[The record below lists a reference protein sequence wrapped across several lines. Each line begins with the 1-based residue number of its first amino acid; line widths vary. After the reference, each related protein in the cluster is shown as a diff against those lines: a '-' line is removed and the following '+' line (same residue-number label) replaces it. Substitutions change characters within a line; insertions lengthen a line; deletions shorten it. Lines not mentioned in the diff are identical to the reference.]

1 MASNKK
7 RRASYVA
14 ALAAASAL
22 LLSACGGETTATDG
36 ASAPA
41 SAPASAEEF
50 PTTGSGVV
58 NVYNWT
64 DYIDPE
70 ELKRFTAETGIEV
83 VLDTYDSNETLLAK
97 LQSGATG
104 YDVIVPSDY
113 MVAQMVELGLLQDI
127 GVSSFPNGGNIKDN
141 LVDVYWDSGR
151 NYSAPWNYGTTGIAC
166 NFAAEPECA
175 NIKSWMD
182 YFTAGLPKMDSLKD
196 QVEVVSAALRA
207 VGVAGDDLC
216 TDDTAKYI
224 EAEELLAGFKPDVI
238 ESDGGIERVVAGTSN
253 VRHAWNGSTHR
264 MTVENPDVQYIYPSE
279 GINLWAD
286 NLAVPV
292 GAPNLDNAK
301 IFINWMMSPESAG
314 AQSNFSG
321 YDNGIKGSDA
331 FMDESLKTDPAVVVP
346 ADKQALLSPLP
357 NCSEEVRELYTQ
369 VFTTWQDSQS

>member
-1 MASNKK
+1 MASNKR

-22 LLSACGGETTATDG
+22 LLSACGGETTADPG
-36 ASAPA
+36 AGEATA
-41 SAPASAEEF
+41 AAGEF

-64 DYIDPE
+64 DYIDTE

-113 MVAQMVELGLLQDI
+113 MVAQMVELDLLQDI
-127 GVSSFPNGGNIKDN
+127 GVNTFPNGGNIKDT
-141 LVDVYWDSGR
+141 LTDVYWDPGR
-151 NYSAPWNYGTTGIAC
+151 SYSAPWMYGTTGIAC

-175 NIKSWMD
+175 NITSWMD
-182 YFTAGLPKMDSLKD
+182 YFTAGLDNMDSLKD

-207 VGVAGDDLC
+207 TGVAKEDLC
-216 TDDTAKYI
+216 TTDKAKYL
-224 EAEELLAGFKPDVI
+224 AAQELLNGYKPDVI

-264 MTVENPDVQYIYPSE
+264 MSVENPDVQYIYPSE
-279 GINLWAD
+279 GLNLWAD

-301 IFINWMMSPESAG
+301 IFINWMMDPKNAA

-321 YDNGIKGSDA
+321 YDNGITGSDA
-331 FMDESLKTDPAVVVP
+331 FMDAALKSDPAVIVP
-346 ADKQALLSPLP
+346 ADKVALLSPLP
-357 NCSEEVRELYTQ
+357 NCGEDARALYTE
-369 VFTTWQDSQS
+369 VFTSWQDSQ

>member
-22 LLSACGGETTATDG
+22 LLSACGGETTADSG
-36 ASAPA
+36 AGEATA
-41 SAPASAEEF
+41 AAGEF

-83 VLDTYDSNETLLAK
+83 ILDTYDSNETLLAK

-113 MVAQMVELGLLQDI
+113 MVQQMIELDLLQNV
-127 GVSSFPNGGNIKDN
+127 GVASFPNGGNIKPD

-151 NYSAPWNYGTTGIAC
+151 NYTAPWNYGTTGIAC
-166 NFAAEPECA
+166 NFAAEPGCA
-175 NIKSWMD
+175 NIKSWKD

-207 VGVAGDDLC
+207 TGVGKDDLC
-216 TDDTAKYI
+216 TTDKAKYAA
-224 EAEELLAGFKPDVI
+224 AEEILAGFKPDVI
-238 ESDGGIERVVAGTSN
+238 DNDGGNERMITGQVSIRTS
-253 VRHAWNGSTHR
+253 WNGDTHR
-264 MTVENPDVQYIYPSE
+264 MKMENPDIIFIYPSE
-279 GINLWAD
+279 GLNFWSDHMAI
-286 NLAVPV
+286 PV

-301 IFINWMMSPESAG
+301 IFINWLMDPANMAAASD
-314 AQSNFSG
+314 FSG
-321 YDNGIKGSDA
+321 YNNAITGTADLMA
-331 FMDESLKTDPAVVVP
+331 DELKNDPGVIVP
-346 ADKQALLSPLP
+346 EENKALLSPIP
-357 NCSEEVRELYTQ
+357 NCGEEARELYTQ
-369 VFTTWQDSQS
+369 VFTTWLDSQ